1 MGCDDLALMQETVSK
16 AAALGIDIGGTK
28 TLCVLMDKHQET
40 QVLAP
45 PVPKA
50 FVDRLR
56 REGVHQL
63 SVGMSLWRRSK
74 AIRGWWRKRSESWT
88 RTANHP
94 EQGALMVLRRRGQ
107 GERAAGGAGPDWRLR
122 LARSWGWEMRKMILA
137 FLRLCGCR
145 PAGG

>member
-1 MGCDDLALMQETVSK
+1 MGCDDLALMQETDEQSRGF
-16 AAALGIDIGGTK
+16 GIDIGGTK

-50 FVDRLR
+50 FVDAAEKR
-56 REGVHQL
+56 RR
-63 SVGMSLWRRSK
+63 SPAFRWGMSLWRRSK

-94 EQGALMVLRRRGQ
+94 EQRGADGSAGRRGQ
-107 GERAAGGAGPDWRLR
+107 GERAAGGAGQTGDCAWRGR
-122 LARSWGWEMRKMILA
+122 GGGR
-137 FLRLCGCR
+137 CGK
-145 PAGG
+145 